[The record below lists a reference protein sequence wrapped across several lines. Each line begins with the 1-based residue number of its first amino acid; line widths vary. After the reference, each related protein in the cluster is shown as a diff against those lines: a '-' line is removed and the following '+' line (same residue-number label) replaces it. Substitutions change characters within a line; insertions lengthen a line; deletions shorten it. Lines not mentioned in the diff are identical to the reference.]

1 MNDFWI
7 ILTASLV
14 AIPCSILGVFLVLR
28 KMVMVGDAISH
39 AVLPGIVI
47 AYLVTKSFD
56 SVYMVIGAGIIGIIT
71 TFLIEFLHRKA
82 RVQEDASIGVTFT
95 WMFSLGVILISVF
108 TRNTDLDQDCVLH
121 GEIINVPFNLWITD
135 NGINLGPV
143 NVWTLGIFNII
154 IISFVTLC
162 YKELYITTFDTI
174 FATAIGISTTLWNY
188 LLMGA
193 VSFVTVASFE
203 SVGAILVIA
212 FIVGPPATAFLL
224 TDNLKKMIAIAMS
237 LGITASILGYQLAAL
252 INADVASSIT
262 TIIGIQFAITLFFS
276 PQHGILMSKKNTKSD
291 LTS

>member
-28 KMVMVGDAISH
+28 KMVMIGDAISH

-56 SVYMVIGAGIIGIIT
+56 SIYMVIGAGLIGIIT

-135 NGINLGPV
+135 AGTNLGPV

-224 TDNLKKMIAIAMS
+224 TENLKKMIGIAII
-237 LGITASILGYQLAAL
+237 LGITASIIGYQLAAL
-252 INADVASSIT
+252 INADVASSVT
-262 TIIGIQFAITLFFS
+262 TIIGLQFAIALFFS
-276 PQHGILMSKKNTKSD
+276 PQHGILINKIKSKAE

>member
-56 SVYMVIGAGIIGIIT
+56 SIYMVIGAGIIGIIT

-135 NGINLGPV
+135 NDINLGPV

-162 YKELYITTFDTI
+162 YKELYITTFDTV

-224 TDNLKKMIAIAMS
+224 TDNLKKMIAIAI
-237 LGITASILGYQLAAL
+237 LVGISASILGYQLAAL
-252 INADVASSIT
+252 INADVASSVT
-262 TIIGIQFAITLFFS
+262 TIIGVLFALALFFS
-276 PQHGILMSKKNTKSD
+276 PQHGILMKKKKSE